1 MPWRNTKPCLF
12 LLPRKAKECVFLAM
26 KLEAKAGVTQ
36 LPPCIFPDAL
46 PQTCRNAQ
54 VVEVLNPKQLAPS
67 IWPVLLAKQKLSSGS
82 CAWLMGS
89 SASLFQ
95 EVTKHSSS
103 SSPCTAFN

>member
-1 MPWRNTKPCLF
+1 MPWRNTKPCFF

-67 IWPVLLAKQKLSSGS
+67 IWPVLAKQKLSSGS